1 MSAAR
6 RGAGTAVRA
15 LAAVLATLGLACA
28 HRGEP
33 DIATLSSNS
42 DQVIWEAGQK
52 ALSKH
57 QWESARQHFRRIVDG
72 FPQSEYAPAARLA
85 LGDSYFQEGGNAN
98 DILAIGAYRE
108 FLTLYPS
115 HPKSDYAQYQVAE
128 AYFAQRNGPDRD
140 QTPTQSALT
149 EYERLIELYPQSTY
163 VEKARTRRAECRN
176 TLARAEFL
184 AGYFYQ
190 HTRQLCRAAI
200 PRYEG
205 IVADY
210 PDYRRLDE
218 VLYRLAECLIETGR
232 DAEAYPQLGKLIA
245 EYPQSE
251 YVEAARELMS
261 RNANKAPGDA
271 EGAPPA
277 SPPPAPETPKAP
289 TTTPP
294 ARPGT
299 APSPLPTP
307 SGAPEPRAQV
317 TP

>member
-6 RGAGTAVRA
+6 RGAGPAVRA
-15 LAAVLATLGLACA
+15 LAAVLATLGVACA

-33 DIATLSSNS
+33 DIAPLSSNS

-72 FPQSEYAPAARLA
+72 FPQSEYAGAARLA

-98 DILAIGAYRE
+98 DILAVGAYRE

-128 AYFAQRNGPDRD
+128 AYYAQRNGPDRD
-140 QTPTQSALT
+140 QTPTLNALT
-149 EYERLIELYPQSTY
+149 EYERLLELYPQSTY
-163 VEKARTRRAECRN
+163 AEKARARRGECRN

-190 HTRQLCRAAI
+190 HTRQLCRSAI

-205 IVADY
+205 ILVDY

-218 VLYRLAECLIETGR
+218 VLYRLAECLIESGR

-251 YVEAARELMS
+251 YVESARELMS

-271 EGAPPA
+271 ETAP
-277 SPPPAPETPKAP
+277 SPSPAPDAPKTP
-289 TTTPP
+289 TSPP
-294 ARPGT
+294 ARPGSS

-307 SGAPEPRAQV
+307 SAGLEPKLK
-317 TP
+317 